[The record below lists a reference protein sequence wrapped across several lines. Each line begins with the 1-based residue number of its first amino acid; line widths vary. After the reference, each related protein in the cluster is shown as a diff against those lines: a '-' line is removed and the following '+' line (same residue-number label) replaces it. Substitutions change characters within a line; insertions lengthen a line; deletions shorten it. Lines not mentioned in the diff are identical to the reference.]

1 MWLRWIIWSG
11 LAVVASLT
19 SWWLYSLQQ
28 DLPIHQVSIKAQLPD
43 YTLKNFSSIH
53 TDSDGQLKNHLKAQE
68 LWHYPNSNTELIT
81 PDILFYQQGAQLWH
95 VQAERGEVAADNNDV
110 WLLGQTVINRITD
123 NPAKRFEVRSQ
134 NLHVKL
140 HEEFAETQ
148 APSTLVSATSTTE
161 ATGMKI
167 FMKQQ
172 RVELLSKVKGNYV
185 FKK

>member
-11 LAVVASLT
+11 LAIVASLT
-19 SWWLYSLQQ
+19 SWWLYGLQQ
-28 DLPIHQVSIKAQLPD
+28 ELPIHSLAIQAQVPD
-43 YTLKNFSSIH
+43 YTFKDFSSVH
-53 TDSDGQLKNHLKAQE
+53 TDSNGQLKNHLQARE
-68 LWHYPNSNTELIT
+68 LLHYPSSNTELVA
-81 PDILFYQQGAQLWH
+81 PNILFYRQGEQLWQ
-95 VQAERGEVAADNNDV
+95 VQAERGEVSADNNEV
-110 WLLGQTVINRITD
+110 WLLGQTTIHRVTD

-140 HEEFAETQ
+140 NEEFAETQ
-148 APSTLVSATSTTE
+148 APSTLVSANSITE

-185 FKK
+185 LKK